1 VDISDVR
8 LALTQSQYVLLM
20 NVLAALPRLFVVD
33 SPEES
38 RFLELSLPINPSE
51 AHIEESSVS
60 LQPELRVLSSS
71 IATWTTL
78 DLVVTVNAVKLHLY
92 GGQAYSEQTLR
103 EHGIA
108 RFALNGTTLRMK
120 NLSNGSSEIQIV
132 LKSFTMS
139 NTRPGQSKFREIIPA
154 AQHDRN
160 QFMLLYTASGQ
171 PNSSSLA
178 ILTVD
183 APQII
188 FAVDP
193 VILLLEFFVNPT
205 GTHAQPTTNEAGSA
219 YTSAAQNAPVQGA
232 GRLDFRLDLHDVSIC
247 VLENDANPESQA
259 IKLHIDKVLLSQQVR
274 ETVYA

>member
-38 RFLELSLPINPSE
+38 HLLDSSVLILPSE
-51 AHIEESSVS
+51 SHTPLEDSSVA

-71 IATWTTL
+71 HSTWTTL
-78 DLVVTVNAVKLHLY
+78 DLVVTVSAVKLHLY
-92 GGQAYSEQTLR
+92 GEQAYSEQTLR
-103 EHGIA
+103 EHGIS

-160 QFMLLYTASGQ
+160 QFMLLYTTSGQ
-171 PNSSSLA
+171 PSSSSLA

-193 VILLLEFFVNPT
+193 VILLLEFFVNPN
-205 GTHAQPTTNEAGSA
+205 GAPPQPTTNEAGSA
-219 YTSAAQNAPVQGA
+219 YTSTAQSAPAQGT

-259 IKLHIDKVLLSQQVR
+259 IKLHIDKVLLSQQV
-274 ETVYA
+274 